1 MSIGFIFPLF
11 TSSFDAFDFFFHD
24 LFLFFKIFSHSLH
37 CALLFFSKMSFT
49 AETTTVS
56 AIAMV
61 SAASNN
67 TATATGE
74 SSTDSTDSNT
84 PPPSTQEYLLSI
96 ENTEE
101 YGAILH
107 AMSTCLPDAMK
118 STALL
123 ATLLK
128 NKPSRRSQ
136 QIQQRKC
143 SSTKFLDVIQQ
154 WKCRQCNECCNH
166 VAYHNG

>member
-1 MSIGFIFPLF
+1 VPIGINFPLF

-49 AETTTVS
+49 ADTTTVS

-67 TATATGE
+67 TVTATE

-84 PPPSTQEYLLSI
+84 WTKQD
-96 ENTEE
+96 EE
-101 YGAILH
+101 EEG
-107 AMSTCLPDAMK
+107 
-118 STALL
+118 
-123 ATLLK
+123 
-128 NKPSRRSQ
+128 
-136 QIQQRKC
+136 QIKIMMI
-143 SSTKFLDVIQQ
+143 K
-154 WKCRQCNECCNH
+154 H
-166 VAYHNG
+166 V